1 MDDAD
6 MAIKKYIYIL
16 ITYFNQEMSI
26 IEENGIIAENLR

>member
-6 MAIKKYIYIL
+6 MAIKNIYIL